1 MRAKYPNTNLGW
13 HKYYV
18 NRFNRNQHPDA
29 AYLACLY
36 LFFHLAKDTPT
47 ATGNVPNTRPRCCR
61 HTSGTTTPVS
71 SASWKTLGSS
81 SRLSSTTS
89 TDQETRN
96 TQ

>member
-36 LFFHLAKDTPT
+36 LFFHLAKD
-47 ATGNVPNTRPRCCR
+47 
-61 HTSGTTTPVS
+61 S
-71 SASWKTLGSS
+71 
-81 SRLSSTTS
+81 
-89 TDQETRN
+89 
-96 TQ
+96 